1 MCAIFLKHLVDKS
14 LRGMETAVLAGRF
27 AGGRVY
33 GYKRV
38 IQLDEKG
45 ELVRGLLAIDDAKAD
60 SVRPIYQWFAGGL
73 SSIQIATRLNA
84 AGIPRP
90 RGGLWNASTIRGD
103 PKKLVSIL
111 NDSLY
116 TGRLVWKRRHWRR
129 EPDSEKR
136 KRRYQRRDR
145 SEWIEMAVPDL
156 RIVDDSYF
164 EAVQAEMNA
173 RKTHHYVAAA
183 GPR

>member
-1 MCAIFLKHLVDKS
+1 
-14 LRGMETAVLAGRF
+14 METAVLAGRF
-27 AGGRVY
+27 AGGRAY

-60 SVRPIYQWFAGGL
+60 NVRPIYQWFAGGL

-84 AGIPRP
+84 TGISGP

-103 PKKLVSIL
+103 PKKLVGIL
-111 NDSLY
+111 NNSLY
-116 TGRLVWKRRHWRR
+116 TVRLVWKRRHWTR

-136 KRRYQRRDR
+136 ERRYQLRDR

-173 RKTHHYVAAA
+173 RKTHHHVAAA